1 MSTIRFPF
9 LDMNAVNAPYDEE
22 IRRAVSRV
30 IDSGRFVGGE
40 EVENF
45 ERELAAIIR
54 SPHVVGVSN
63 GLDALRLIF
72 KAYMI
77 KGNLKPGD
85 EVIVPANTYIAS
97 ILPLLEFGLVPVL
110 AEPAD
115 DTLNLDTARLS
126 EYLTAKT
133 RAILPVHLYGRTVWD
148 EKLVEFARAN
158 NLLIIEDN
166 AQAIGAKSLTPGLNG
181 SHHTGALGHAA
192 AFSFYPT
199 KNIGALGDAGAVAT
213 ADEELASI
221 VRALSNYGS
230 DRRYHNIYAG
240 YNCRLDPIQA
250 AVLSVKL
257 KGLDEECVA
266 RQERAALYNQLIDN
280 PLITKPL
287 FADDGTMVWHQYIIR
302 VDRRDEFRAMLTKEG
317 VATDIHYAT
326 PPHLQ
331 PCMSG
336 VDHAPL
342 PITERIADTVI
353 SLPVT
358 RATSLNDV
366 RAIAEVFNSLKFR
379 V

>member
-45 ERELAAIIR
+45 ERELVAIIR

-77 KGNLKPGD
+77 KGDLKPGD

-133 RAILPVHLYGRTVWD
+133 SAILPVHLYGRTVWD

-199 KNIGALGDAGAVAT
+199 KNIGALGDAGAVST

-287 FADDGTMVWHQYIIR
+287 FAYDGTMVWHQYIIR
-302 VDRRDEFRAMLTKEG
+302 VDRRDEFRAMLAKEG

-366 RAIAEVFNSLKFR
+366 RTIAEVVNSLKFR